1 MDVVCKEVLQGGGG
15 CVKIRGV
22 MGGDLGMVSPR
33 GREYARRRFL
43 GMGHADASVGLYASA
58 ESGGNSFRAAGG
70 RAVYQGLQERADA
83 SVLEAAERIRAD
95 SLASLR
101 FLQGVRDGEVVGN
114 EGENV
119 LATRVR
125 AAEFLLGS
133 AGLGPVKRSE
143 VRGVVGVVDAEF
155 LARLKGLES
164 EPLEVE
170 GEEGTDECSQ
180 VSDVC

>member
-1 MDVVCKEVLQGGGG
+1 MA
-15 CVKIRGV
+15 
-22 MGGDLGMVSPR
+22 SPR
-33 GREYARRRFL
+33 GLEYARRRFL
-43 GMGHADASVGLYASA
+43 GLRHADAAEGLYASGG
-58 ESGGNSFRAAGG
+58 SGAASFSRWGG
-70 RAVYQGLQERADA
+70 REKYLELEGRADDA
-83 SVLEAAERIRAD
+83 VVEAAERIRAD

-101 FLQGVRDGEVVGN
+101 FLQAVRDGEVVGN

-119 LATRVR
+119 MATRVR